1 MKKNT
6 RKLFYRRKKRR
17 NNNPSQ
23 NLLGSSISS
32 LILWAQYHLIPNSD
46 EAFTSKLQTN
56 ISNDINANV
65 FNRYM
70 KK

>member
-1 MKKNT
+1 MKKIQEN
-6 RKLFYRRKKRR
+6 FFIEEKKRR

-46 EAFTSKLQTN
+46 ETFTSKLQTD